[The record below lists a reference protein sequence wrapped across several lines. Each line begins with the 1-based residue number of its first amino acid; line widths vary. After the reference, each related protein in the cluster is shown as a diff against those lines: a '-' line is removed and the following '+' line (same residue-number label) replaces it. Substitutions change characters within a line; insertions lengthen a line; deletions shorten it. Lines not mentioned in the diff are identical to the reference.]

1 MLQGVIAALLTMH
14 ASVLL
19 EPNTEQPVP
28 AAIEVEGREL
38 RLTGADL
45 RRVMGKNAYALAHYA
60 IEDTAVP
67 EDPAAALEFLRN
79 ASVPKALIFRGAHD
93 VPARGIR
100 WSWGRSL
107 SRVDYKGTLRSDF
120 IDAFVDFEVGG
131 VLCLYTDGAGTLKAV
146 QDGKPLGEW
155 NEPEL
160 VRAVWDVALG
170 EEAEV
175 VERLNLA
182 RPDRLETCA
191 ACPADTGAKYEAALA
206 ALNAD

>member
-1 MLQGVIAALLTMH
+1 MLQGILAALLSIQ
-14 ASVLL
+14 ASVLV

-28 AAIEVEGREL
+28 AAIAVEGKEL

-60 IEDTAVP
+60 EDSAAIP
-67 EDPAAALEFLRN
+67 DDPAAALEYLRN
-79 ASVPKALIFRGAHD
+79 AAVPKALIFRGAHD

-107 SRVDYKGTLRSDF
+107 SRVDYEGKFRSDF
-120 IDAFVDFEVGG
+120 MDAFVDFEVGG

-170 EEAEV
+170 EQAEV

-182 RPDRLETCA
+182 RPDRLEPCT
-191 ACPADTGAKYEAALA
+191 ACPADTGEKYTAALA
-206 ALNAD
+206 ALNAE